1 MADKKISQLT
11 PTTTVDLADRYA
23 LARGAGN
30 FYVSYNTLKTNLSV
44 NTGSFVKT
52 VNAVAPDAVGNVAVS
67 LASVETGLS
76 SSFPA
81 LPSDGDVY
89 VISGETATDRTGS
102 NGQSFIYSSTSVD
115 WFRLSGLDEAG
126 NDARYV
132 NISGDTMTGDLILN
146 GNPITSNQAVNKA
159 YVDGLTTNGT
169 DGQTIRFNG
178 TTPVA
183 NSVLF
188 NNGTNIGIGTT
199 NPEELVEIRRL
210 VSAGNDNFALQL
222 TNPLT
227 TADSRI
233 GILFAD
239 NTNTGANRDGAAIQ
253 VSNSNVNG
261 RGHLTFGP
269 VQNMTMTEVMRITQ
283 DQKVGIGTDTPSTKL
298 EVDGTGKFGGQLD
311 MSTNKITNV
320 VDPTAAQ
327 DAATKQYTDLF
338 YDSSS
343 FNSSGNILQLHK
355 GNSTIDSI
363 TIVSSSY
370 AVTASHAIT
379 ASSVLHLEQDVFIS
393 GTLFQSGSIEMNAF
407 TINNLEAPTASLQAA
422 NKGYVDSIKLD
433 QQYPIFDLSLSES
446 FLENTPSYGERTF
459 TGIAVYSGS
468 RSFLYGQPN
477 GSSTATQT
485 MREWDSEAEEWKST
499 YFASVNVKRYMRGV
513 TQFISGS
520 DIYLNVLHGEGGI
533 YTVKWEGSTL
543 TAVQNITT
551 PSAGE
556 VQSDRFFTL
565 SETDNEEGLAVYN
578 ELNTTDWVAYK
589 WRTGSFD
596 TTEYSVSASPSNVSQ
611 AVSTCVLHYNGDYYF
626 NTWDETN
633 DQASIYKFE
642 YSTDTFTK
650 VVTLP
655 TQAKSAAG
663 SYLASKFWKSDETL
677 YLASGTEE
685 VETEVFE
692 IDVTNGTYK
701 SLGKSPYVIEAL
713 GMGILGESNKTN
725 VGVSYF
731 GGSNPSNNTMQ
742 YFKFDPSSKT
752 ITDLGTKSI
761 SAGAGPILS
770 SPTFLESN
778 GELFPTT
785 PNYRRF
791 LYTTHKLEK
800 DLEYKEGTLL
810 LATNSNWKRSGQV
823 SGSIQLPSG
832 NTSERPSLATTG
844 SLRFNSETNYLEYKD
859 NSSWQPAATKA
870 YVDSLSVGTAWA
882 GGYLSGQGAYG
893 GKYDLTQ
900 TFNSNN
906 GDVSWST
913 ANDEWALTE
922 AGTYLISTNG
932 YWQDVNPKTIEIRYN
947 TTANQGA
954 TTGTLAA
961 SQAADTTARRWDFFT
976 RLTITSTVYLW
987 VHNLSG
993 TGIVRNWKIQ
1003 IQRLY

>member
-11 PTTTVDLADRYA
+11 PTTTVDLADKYA

-30 FYVSYNTLKTNLSV
+30 FYVSYQTLQNNLATD
-44 NTGSFVKT
+44 TGSFVKT

-76 SSFPA
+76 SSFPT

-102 NGQSFIYSSTSVD
+102 NGQSFIYSADSAD
-115 WFRLSGLDEAG
+115 WFRLSGLDEAS

-132 NISGDTMTGDLILN
+132 NTSGDTMTGALTLPSDPTVALHAA
-146 GNPITSNQAVNKA
+146 TKQ
-159 YVDGLTTNGT
+159 YVDNSTAVGTNA
-169 DGQTIRFNG
+169 QTLRFNG
-178 TTPVA
+178 TTLEA
-183 NSVLF
+183 NSL
-188 NNGTNIGIGTT
+188 
-199 NPEELVEIRRL
+199 
-210 VSAGNDNFALQL
+210 L
-222 TNPLT
+222 TNDGSQISIGNAAPKAQDALT
-227 TADSRI
+227 
-233 GILFAD
+233 
-239 NTNTGANRDGAAIQ
+239 
-253 VSNSNVNG
+253 
-261 RGHLTFGP
+261 
-269 VQNMTMTEVMRITQ
+269 IT
-283 DQKVGIGTDTPSTKL
+283 DGTDTRVRIGRTDLSPDRDFL
-298 EVDGTGKFGGQLD
+298 EIRSNILSGSIISSNEHLVISASNNTGTANIQLNPVGGATYNSNRQI
-311 MSTNKITNV
+311 KAV
-320 VDPTAAQ
+320 ADPTAAQ
-327 DAATKQYTDLF
+327 DAATKNYVDTLSGSASTAREDYFNAVSVATDA
-338 YDSSS
+338 
-343 FNSSGNILQLHK
+343 N
-355 GNSTIDSI
+355 TITLTRGDGTDVVSNLI
-363 TIVSSSY
+363 SSSY

-379 ASSVLHLEQDVFIS
+379 ASYAVSASFAQTASSVLHLEQDVYIS
-393 GTLFQSGSIEMNAF
+393 GTLYQSGSIEMNAF
-407 TINNLEAPTASLQAA
+407 TINNLESPTASLQAA

-477 GSSTATQT
+477 GSGTTTQT

-520 DIYLNVLHGEGGI
+520 DIYLNVLHGEGDI
-533 YTVKWEGSTL
+533 YTIKWEGSTL

-611 AVSTCVLHYNGDYYF
+611 AASTCVLHYNGDYYF

-655 TQAKSAAG
+655 TQAKSVAG

-701 SLGKSPYVIEAL
+701 SLGKSPYVIESL

-761 SAGAGPILS
+761 SAGSSPILP

-791 LYTTHKLEK
+791 FYTTHKLEK

-810 LATNSNWKRSGQV
+810 LATKSNWKRSGQV
-823 SGSIQLPSG
+823 SGSIQLPTG
-832 NTSERPSLATTG
+832 NTSERPSLADTG
-844 SLRFNSETNYLEYKD
+844 SLRFNSETNDLEYKD
-859 NSSWQPAATKA
+859 NSSWQPAATKN
-870 YVDSLSVGTAWA
+870 YVDTKTSSITKA
-882 GGYLSGQGAYG
+882 GVYSTG
-893 GKYDLTQ
+893 DTQ
-900 TFNSNN
+900 QAIANNQKFTFNYWS
-906 GDVSWST
+906 DRLSFTSDASAVSWSNT
-913 ANDEWALTE
+913 NNEFAVGEGTWEFTFSFRNDTSS
-922 AGTYLISTNG
+922 TPSYIRMYL
-932 YWQDVNPKTIEIRYN
+932 N
-947 TTANQGA
+947 TTAGA
-954 TTGTLAA
+954 AAA
-961 SQAADTTARRWDFFT
+961 SGTRINAAPVNNADEYTYFRTFYNVAAGNTRYLHFNNSGALNGRFMQASIEK
-976 RLTITSTVYLW
+976 ITD
-987 VHNLSG
+987 
-993 TGIVRNWKIQ
+993 
-1003 IQRLY
+1003 